1 VTVLSEGKRKARKQH
16 RCEGFDQ
23 IDRTVGW
30 HEPGV
35 TKDNLPPMPHAIR
48 PGETYFYQVS
58 SRHGDF
64 GTFKSC
70 EHCWKLIVDHQ
81 IYDED

>member
-1 VTVLSEGKRKARKQH
+1 MTVLNQGKRKARKQY

-23 IDRTVGW
+23 IDNMVGW
-30 HEPGV
+30 YEH
-35 TKDNLPPMPHAIR
+35 NLPPMPHAIR